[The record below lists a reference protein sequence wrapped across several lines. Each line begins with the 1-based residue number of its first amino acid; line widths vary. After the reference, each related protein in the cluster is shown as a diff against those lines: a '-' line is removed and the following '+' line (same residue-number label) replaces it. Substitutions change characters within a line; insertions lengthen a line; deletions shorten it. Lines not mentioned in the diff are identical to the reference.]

1 MRKYILVLL
10 CLLTV
15 LSCSDDVTF
24 NSPALQGIRDT
35 VLFRSNV
42 QRVELVNPSGLV
54 NSLKLVRLSGTLGEE
69 SVQFEFPFG
78 EGVFDL
84 DPNTIATASY
94 TNASGKIFSTN
105 FDGEGQVVVERVE
118 DSTYTGTF
126 SFRAVSAIDTT
137 EVYFTK
143 GVFYKVPFFTAEIPV
158 IEDDVVAT
166 SFSCRINNNLF
177 APPSVNASA
186 GSNFITG
193 TGSNNTANIRLRFPR
208 NIEPGTYELSDFNV
222 GGGNYLAAY
231 AVGANNLTVQSGT
244 LTIVSHNFTNG
255 SVGGTFSFTAQGAST
270 VQVTSGTFGFN
281 YL

>member
-24 NSPALQGIRDT
+24 NSPALQGVRDT

-42 QRVELVNPSGLV
+42 QRVELLNSSGLV
-54 NSLKLVRLSGTLGEE
+54 NSVRLVRLSGILGEE
-69 SVQFEFPFG
+69 SVQFDFPFG

-84 DPNTIATASY
+84 EPNAIATATY
-94 TNASGKIFSTN
+94 TNASGKVFSTD

-118 DSTYTGTF
+118 DSMYTGTF
-126 SFRAVSAIDTT
+126 RFRAVSAIDTS

-158 IEDDVVAT
+158 VEDDEVAT
-166 SFSCRINNNLF
+166 SFFCRINGNPF
-177 APPSVNASA
+177 TPPSINASA

-193 TGSNNTANIRLRFPR
+193 TGSNSTANIRLRFPK
-208 NIEPGTYELSDFNV
+208 NIEPGTYELTGFDDSDYQADYFSGFQTTIV
-222 GGGNYLAAY
+222 
-231 AVGANNLTVQSGT
+231 SGT
-244 LTIVSHNFTNG
+244 LTITSHNFTTG

-270 VQVTSGTFGFN
+270 IQVTSGTFGFN
-281 YL
+281 Y